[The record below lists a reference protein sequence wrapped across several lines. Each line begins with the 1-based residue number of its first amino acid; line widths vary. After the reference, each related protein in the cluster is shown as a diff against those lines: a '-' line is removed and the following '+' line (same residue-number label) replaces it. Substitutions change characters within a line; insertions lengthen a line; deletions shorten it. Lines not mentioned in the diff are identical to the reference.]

1 MNTKQ
6 KMIIGVD
13 PDIDKSGFAI
23 LRNVRELELCNLD
36 FYHMVTFLQNNRD
49 QISKVV
55 IEAGW
60 LINKSNWHN
69 NSNVRVAS
77 RVGKNVGENHAV
89 GKLLECV
96 CHGLGVK
103 VQLLVPQGKKDAAT
117 FACLTG
123 YNGRTNQEQR
133 DAGMLVFGMEK

>member
-1 MNTKQ
+1 MDNQ

-23 LRNVRELELCNLD
+23 LRNVRDLELHNKD
-36 FYHMVTFLQNNRD
+36 FFQMITFIQDNKAE
-49 QISKVV
+49 ITKVV

-60 LINKSNWHN
+60 LISKSNWHN

-96 CHGLGVK
+96 CLGLGIK
-103 VQLLVPQGKKDAAT
+103 VQLLAPMGKKDAKA
-117 FACLTG
+117 FARLTG
-123 YNGRTNQEQR
+123 YSGRTNQEQR
-133 DAGMLVFGMEK
+133 DAGMLVCGMER